1 MRAGEEIEGMGPA
14 IALNGGREKE
24 LERAMARQ
32 HNSGEALIE
41 ILHTAQELYGYLS
54 PPVLK
59 KIAGALKLP
68 PSRVLGVA
76 TFYHLFRLTPG
87 KEHSATVCLGTACY
101 VAGGMELLA
110 ALAGLEDGGGGEPE
124 DWTIG
129 TGRCLGSCGLAPVAI
144 CDGEA
149 LSRVT
154 PERLAERMKETND
167 SGNSGPDAAG

>member
-1 MRAGEEIEGMGPA
+1 MTPEDGSGARV
-14 IALNGGREKE
+14 LNGDRERA
-24 LERAMARQ
+24 LERAMARH
-32 HNSGEALIE
+32 HNSGDALIE
-41 ILHTAQELYGYLS
+41 ILHTAQELYGYL
-54 PPVLK
+54 PGQVLK

-110 ALAGLEDGGGGEPE
+110 ALRNDGGAKGA

-144 CDGEA
+144 CDGQA

-154 PERLAERMKETND
+154 PERLAERLKEAND

>member
-1 MRAGEEIEGMGPA
+1 MSAGEEMEDMGAA

-32 HNSGEALIE
+32 HNSGDALIE

-54 PPVLK
+54 PTVLK

-110 ALAGLEDGGGGEPE
+110 AMKDDGGREPA

-129 TGRCLGSCGLAPVAI
+129 MGRCLGSCGLAPVAI